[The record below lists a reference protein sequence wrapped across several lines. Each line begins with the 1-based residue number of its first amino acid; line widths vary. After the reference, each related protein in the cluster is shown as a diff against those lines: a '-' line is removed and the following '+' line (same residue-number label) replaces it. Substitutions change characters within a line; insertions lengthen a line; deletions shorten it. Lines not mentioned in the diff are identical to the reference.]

1 MTTNFDVQYCILI
14 VKTVQMF
21 ELFELC
27 QLLWSRAHYGL
38 APVFEVP
45 EPNAVL
51 LQKFLILF
59 VISLLISKLKKIL
72 LLLYHYYFKTL
83 LLLLF

>member
-27 QLLWSRAHYGL
+27 QLLRSRAHYGL

-45 EPNAVL
+45 EPNAVPGTVT
-51 LQKFLILF
+51 KFLILF
-59 VISLLISKLKKIL
+59 VISLLISKL
-72 LLLYHYYFKTL
+72 
-83 LLLLF
+83 